1 MAVELKSNTL
11 RYVKLVKKL
20 EEIDVRDLFLDNN
33 KMRSLGH
40 SIAWLIRPI

>member
-11 RYVKLVKKL
+11 RYVKLVKNL

-33 KMRSLGH
+33 KMQSLGQW
-40 SIAWLIRPI
+40 IA